1 LPAGTAF
8 IWISSRVPVLGLTVE
23 LVFLVVVTIFAL
35 TVTSHFLT
43 TEPVAGLVPAKLT
56 VGLTLEVLIQPLTVL
71 ASPAEQAILSPPLVP
86 LLVAPAHTFP
96 LSKLGPQ
103 YFILAVGEV
112 PS

>member
-1 LPAGTAF
+1 LPAHTAF
-8 IWISSRVPVLGLTVE
+8 ICLASRVPVLGLTVE
-23 LVFLVVVTIFAL
+23 LVFLVVVTIFTL
-35 TVTSHFLT
+35 TVTSHCLA
-43 TEPVAGLVPAKLT
+43 TEPGAGLVPAELI
-56 VGLTLEVLIQPLTVL
+56 VGRTLEVLIQPLTVL
-71 ASPAEQAILSPPLVP
+71 ASPAEQAILAPPLVP